1 MNEGKIH
8 GINADTVPEDVK
20 MVICPDSSSNSYED
34 HKKLRERGC
43 DVLVL
48 DHHLAERESADAI
61 IINNQMCDYPNKTLS
76 GVGIVYKFCSYLD
89 SLLGTEYAKEILDL
103 TAVGIIADM
112 MDLRNFET
120 HYIITQ
126 GL

>member
-43 DVLVL
+43 DILVL
-48 DHHLAERESADAI
+48 DHHLAERESTDAI
-61 IINNQMCDYPNKTLS
+61 IINN
-76 GVGIVYKFCSYLD
+76 
-89 SLLGTEYAKEILDL
+89 
-103 TAVGIIADM
+103 
-112 MDLRNFET
+112 
-120 HYIITQ
+120 
-126 GL
+126 